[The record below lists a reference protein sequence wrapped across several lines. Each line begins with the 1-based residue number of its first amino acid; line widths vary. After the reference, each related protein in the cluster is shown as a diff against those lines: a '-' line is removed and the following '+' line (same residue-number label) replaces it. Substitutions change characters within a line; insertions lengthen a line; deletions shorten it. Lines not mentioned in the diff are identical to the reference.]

1 MDKNEETISLT
12 KCDNS
17 ILADEIV
24 SKLANAGIASSLH
37 DELNDPAY
45 GAYGPNPGIEVRVF
59 KKDLERAQS
68 ILKEITEKREKQLP
82 WCPNCGSQNVVAL
95 GKVRPK
101 LSKWAVIIGV
111 LLVVIGIVC
120 IILPFCVKSLESATV
135 SFRRRG
141 NSPWITPALLTKYL
155 STTEHEERQ
164 VADSMHLCPQP
175 LYL

>member
-37 DELNDPAY
+37 DPAY

-82 WCPNCGSQNVVAL
+82 WCPTCGSQNVVAL

-135 SFRRRG
+135 SFLIISLISLAVGVVLVIPQRERKNYKCNECG
-141 NSPWITPALLTKYL
+141 
-155 STTEHEERQ
+155 TEFYKE
-164 VADSMHLCPQP
+164 
-175 LYL
+175 

>member
-82 WCPNCGSQNVVAL
+82 WCPTCGSQNVVAL
-95 GKVRPK
+95 GKVRPSC
-101 LSKWAVIIGV
+101 LSGRSSSAFSW
-111 LLVVIGIVC
+111 L
-120 IILPFCVKSLESATV
+120 SSES
-135 SFRRRG
+135 S
-141 NSPWITPALLTKYL
+141 ALSYH
-155 STTEHEERQ
+155 S
-164 VADSMHLCPQP
+164 V
-175 LYL
+175 

>member
-68 ILKEITEKREKQLP
+68 ILQEITEKRE
-82 WCPNCGSQNVVAL
+82 
-95 GKVRPK
+95 KVRPK

-120 IILPFCVKSLESATV
+120 IILPFCVKSIESAMV
-135 SFRRRG
+135 SFLIVSLISLAVGVVLVIPQRERKNYKCNECG
-141 NSPWITPALLTKYL
+141 
-155 STTEHEERQ
+155 TEFYKE
-164 VADSMHLCPQP
+164 
-175 LYL
+175 

>member
-95 GKVRPK
+95 GKVRTK

-135 SFRRRG
+135 SFLIISLISLAVGVVLVIPQRERKNYKCNECG
-141 NSPWITPALLTKYL
+141 
-155 STTEHEERQ
+155 TEFYKE
-164 VADSMHLCPQP
+164 
-175 LYL
+175 

>member
-135 SFRRRG
+135 SFL
-141 NSPWITPALLTKYL
+141 II
-155 STTEHEERQ
+155 STRWRN
-164 VADSMHLCPQP
+164 
-175 LYL
+175 

>member
-17 ILADEIV
+17 ILADEFV

-68 ILKEITEKREKQLP
+68 ILQEITEEREKQLP

-135 SFRRRG
+135 SFLIISLISLAVGVVLVIPQRERK
-141 NSPWITPALLTKYL
+141 KYKCNECG
-155 STTEHEERQ
+155 TEFYKE
-164 VADSMHLCPQP
+164 
-175 LYL
+175 

>member
-45 GAYGPNPGIEVRVF
+45 GAYGPNPGIEVMVF

-82 WCPNCGSQNVVAL
+82 
-95 GKVRPK
+95 
-101 LSKWAVIIGV
+101 
-111 LLVVIGIVC
+111 C

-135 SFRRRG
+135 SFLIISLISLAVGVVLVIPQRERKNYKCNECG
-141 NSPWITPALLTKYL
+141 
-155 STTEHEERQ
+155 TEFYKE
-164 VADSMHLCPQP
+164 
-175 LYL
+175 